1 MRAYGTEAMDI
12 LGEAREAAD
21 LGPDFGA
28 TLTGAEVRWQMDH
41 EYARAAA
48 DVVWRRTRLGLKMT
62 EAQIAALDDWMQ
74 QERGLDRA
82 APVAAK
88 G

>member
-1 MRAYGTEAMDI
+1 MG
-12 LGEAREAAD
+12 
-21 LGPDFGA
+21 
-28 TLTGAEVRWQMDH
+28 H